1 MHLYAA
7 AFLMSTNSRG
17 SESSTKRCTNNVP
30 KIQIKEHGH
39 GPFFP
44 FFILFQCFFIRHATE
59 TSLSAAATPTPAFDL
74 VPFKGVFSSVL
85 KQMDL

>member
-44 FFILFQCFFIRHATE
+44 FFILFQCFFH
-59 TSLSAAATPTPAFDL
+59 PARNRNVAKRRCNPYARF
-74 VPFKGVFSSVL
+74 
-85 KQMDL
+85 